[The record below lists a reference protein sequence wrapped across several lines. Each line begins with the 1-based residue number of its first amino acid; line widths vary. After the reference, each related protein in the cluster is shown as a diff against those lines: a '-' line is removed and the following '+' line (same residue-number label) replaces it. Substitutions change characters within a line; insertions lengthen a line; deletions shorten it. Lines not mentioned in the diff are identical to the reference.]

1 MPRPN
6 SDTPDF
12 DRQVMGALD
21 EPVDNGQQSQQQTQD
36 HTQVDNNQQPQR
48 QSDQPQQQQTTDQ
61 SNIDNLIAR
70 TDGTPQPNQQQQ
82 PNNNQHKPNQ
92 QQQRQQQPNTVLD
105 DEGKPVVGE
114 ARRHFFKR
122 KEAERVT
129 ERVTRENTTLK
140 AQVQTFQQLHQ
151 QIAQSGLSAEEQAVS
166 LALGKKLKANPVEA
180 VKEILTTL
188 QASGINI
195 SGAIGVNTID
205 TASIAQL
212 IDQKLKPF
220 TDRHLSEQQQQQQE
234 QQLAE
239 DVQAFFDE
247 EPLAQMHAG
256 PLNTLLQRFPTWSL
270 DKAWSVLQV
279 ESIKN
284 GLDINQPLGPQIAAK
299 RNGSQRP
306 NNAAHVQMTSPGR
319 SNGNNLQQPQA
330 KSFGHNA
337 RSQDIVLDAMAKAGL
352 DISRLQ

>member
-1 MPRPN
+1 MPVREN

-21 EPVDNGQQSQQQTQD
+21 EPMNNDQQSQQQTQD
-36 HTQVDNNQQPQR
+36 HTQADNTQQR
-48 QSDQPQQQQTTDQ
+48 QPDQTQQQQTDQ
-61 SNIDNLIAR
+61 NNIDNIIAR
-70 TDGTPQPNQQQQ
+70 TDGTPPPNQQQ
-82 PNNNQHKPNQ
+82 PNNQQKPNQ
-92 QQQRQQQPNTVLD
+92 QQQRQPNPQNVVLD
-105 DEGKPVVGE
+105 DEGKPVSGE

-122 KEAERVT
+122 KEAERVA
-129 ERVTRENTTLK
+129 ERTTRENTTLK

-220 TDRHLSEQQQQQQE
+220 TDRHLSEQQQEQH
-234 QQLAE
+234 QQLEA

-299 RNGSQRP
+299 RNGSRQP
-306 NNAAHVQMTSPGR
+306 NNAGAHVQMTSPGR
-319 SNGNNLQQPQA
+319 GNGSNLQQPQA
-330 KSFGHNA
+330 RSFGHNA
-337 RSQDIVLDAMAKAGL
+337 RTGDIVLDAMAKAGM
-352 DISRLQ
+352 DITRLQ